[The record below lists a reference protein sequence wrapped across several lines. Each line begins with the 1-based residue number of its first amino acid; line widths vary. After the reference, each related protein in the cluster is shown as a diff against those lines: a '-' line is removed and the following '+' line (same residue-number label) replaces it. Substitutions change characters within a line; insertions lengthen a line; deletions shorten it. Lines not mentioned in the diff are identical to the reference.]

1 MSFFSTAR
9 LLSDSLFLKLVLLH
23 IFFLNFCIQKFAM
36 PDRRRFLQ
44 QSSILIGGATL
55 ASALNNSAFAIFKNR
70 ISPADQV
77 NIGAIGINGMGW
89 SNVVAALKVPGVNL
103 VAVCDVDKNVID
115 KRLGDLQKLNVDA
128 SKVKTYGD
136 YRKLL
141 QQKDVDAVIIGTPDH
156 WHALI
161 MIEACQAGKD
171 VYVEKPVGNSI
182 MECRAMVAAQKKYNR
197 VVQAGQ
203 WQRSQ
208 QHFRDAVDFVYSGQL
223 GNIRTV
229 KVWCYQGWM
238 KPAPVV
244 PDSAPPTGV
253 DYKTWL
259 GPAPTRPFNSSRF
272 HFNFRWFW
280 DYAGG
285 LMTDW
290 GVHLLDYGLLG
301 MKAPV
306 PKTVVSLGG
315 KFAYPELA
323 QETPDTLTALY
334 EFDNFNLVWDHAM
347 GIDNGSYGRDHGIAY
362 IGNNGTLIVDRGGWE
377 VIEEKQSKN
386 KVSKPLVKRSDNGLD
401 KHWENF
407 ISVVR
412 SRKTNELNCPIDAG
426 AHVATVAQMGN
437 ISFRSGQRVI
447 WNKATGKFT
456 EEKLNQKYLM
466 KEYHNGYKLPLVV

>member
-1 MSFFSTAR
+1 MSRRT
-9 LLSDSLFLKLVLLH
+9 FLK
-23 IFFLNFCIQKFAM
+23 
-36 PDRRRFLQ
+36 
-44 QSSILIGGATL
+44 QSSALLGGATL
-55 ASALNNSAFAIFKNR
+55 VSAFDNPAFSLLKNR
-70 ISPADQV
+70 FPLADQV

-89 SNVVAALKVPGVNL
+89 ANVLAAIKVPGVNL
-103 VAVCDVDKNVID
+103 VAVCDADKNVME
-115 KRLGDLQKLNVDA
+115 KRLGEYAAKGNGDA
-128 SKVKTYGD
+128 SKVKRYSD

-141 QQKDVDAVIIGTPDH
+141 DQKDIDAVIIGTPDH
-156 WHALI
+156 WHALM
-161 MIEACQAGKD
+161 MIDACAAGKD

-182 MECRAMVAAQKKYNR
+182 GECRAMVEAQKRYNR

-208 QHFRDAVDFVYSGQL
+208 QHFRDAVEFVYSGKL

-238 KPAPVV
+238 KPGPVV
-244 PDSAPPTGV
+244 PDTAPPEGV
-253 DYKTWL
+253 DYAAWL
-259 GPAPTRPFNSSRF
+259 GPAEKKPFNSSRF

-290 GVHLLDYGLLG
+290 GVHLLDYALLG

-315 KFAYPELA
+315 IFAYPELA

-334 EFDNFNLVWDHAM
+334 EFDHFNLVWDHAM

-362 IGNNGTLIVDRGGWE
+362 IGNNGTLVLDRGGWE

-386 KVSKPLVKRSDNGLD
+386 KVSKPLVTRSDNGLD

-412 SRKTNELNCPIDAG
+412 SRKIKELNCPIDAG

-437 ISFRSGQRVI
+437 ISFRSGQRVV
-447 WNKATGKFT
+447 WDKKTEKFT
-456 EEKLNQKYLM
+456 DDNLNRKYLM
-466 KEYHNGYKLPLVV
+466 KEYHNGYKLPLV

>member
-1 MSFFSTAR
+1 MS
-9 LLSDSLFLKLVLLH
+9 
-23 IFFLNFCIQKFAM
+23 
-36 PDRRRFLQ
+36 DRRRFLQ
-44 QSSILIGGATL
+44 QSSLLIGGAAL
-55 ASALNNSAFAIFKNR
+55 APALNNQAFAIFKNK
-70 ISPADQV
+70 IAPADQI

-89 SNVVAALKVPGVNL
+89 SNVKSALKIPGVNL
-103 VAVCDVDKNVID
+103 VAVCDIDQNVMD
-115 KRLGDLQKLNVDA
+115 KRLGELSALKLDA
-128 SKVKTYGD
+128 TKVKRYGN
-136 YRKLL
+136 YQQLL
-141 QQKDVDAVIIGTPDH
+141 AQKDIDAVIIGTPDH

-161 MIEACQAGKD
+161 MIEAVQAGKD

-182 MECRAMVAAQKKYNR
+182 AECRAMVAAQKRYNK

-208 QHFRDAVDFVYSGQL
+208 QHFKDAVDFVYSGQL

-244 PDSAPPTGV
+244 PDSAPPAGV

-259 GPAPTRPFNSSRF
+259 GPAPTKPFNSSRF

-315 KFAYPELA
+315 KFAYPDLA

-362 IGNNGTLIVDRGGWE
+362 IGNNGTLVLHREGWE
-377 VIEEKQSKN
+377 VIEEKQGKN
-386 KVSKPLVKRSDNGLD
+386 KVSKPFSAKSDNGLD
-401 KHWENF
+401 KHLENF

-412 SRKTNELNCPIDAG
+412 SRKMNELNCPIEAG
-426 AHVATVAQMGN
+426 AHVATVAQLGN
-437 ISFRSGQRVI
+437 ISFQTGQRVV
-447 WNKATGKFT
+447 WDKAAEKFT
-456 EEKLNQKYLM
+456 DEKLNQKYLM
-466 KEYHNGYKLPLVV
+466 KEYHNGYKLPAMA

>member
-1 MSFFSTAR
+1 MS
-9 LLSDSLFLKLVLLH
+9 
-23 IFFLNFCIQKFAM
+23 N
-36 PDRRRFLQ
+36 RRRFLQ
-44 QSSILIGGATL
+44 QGTTILGGATL
-55 ASALNNSAFAIFKNR
+55 LSALDNQAFAIFKSR
-70 ISPADQV
+70 FPAADQV

-89 SNVVAALKVPGVNL
+89 ANVVSALKIPGVNL
-103 VAVCDVDKNVID
+103 VAICDVDQQVIE
-115 KRLGDLQKLNVDA
+115 KRLADFAKLKPDSA
-128 SKVKTYGD
+128 KPKTYGD

-141 QQKDVDAVIIGTPDH
+141 EQKDVDAVIIGTPDH
-156 WHALI
+156 WHALM
-161 MIEACQAGKD
+161 MIDACKAGKD

-182 MECRAMVAAQKKYNR
+182 AECRAMVAAQKKYNK

-208 QHFRDAVDFVYSGQL
+208 QHFRDAVDFVHSGQL

-238 KPAPVV
+238 KPGPKVA
-244 PDSAPPTGV
+244 DSAPPAGV
-253 DYKTWL
+253 DYKAWL
-259 GPAPTRPFNSSRF
+259 GPAKTRPFNSSRF

-315 KFAYPELA
+315 IFAYPDLS

-362 IGNNGTLIVDRGGWE
+362 IGNNATLVVDRGGWE
-377 VIEEKQSKN
+377 VLEEKNSKN
-386 KVSKPLVKRSDNGLD
+386 KISKALAKPSDNGLD

-412 SRKTNELNCPIDAG
+412 SRKMEELNCPIEAG

-437 ISFRSGQRVI
+437 ISFMSGERVE
-447 WNKATGKFT
+447 WNKATEKFT
-456 EEKLNQKYLM
+456 NEKLNKQYLM
-466 KEYHNGYKLPLVV
+466 KEYHNGYKLG